1 MFQLWFTKK
10 LPLQMEKTKTGVLRQ
25 VGKGTGE
32 GVQAHNWDLGSIC
45 ISWERKD
52 LLELFL
58 MDPTEKIKD
67 VRENIH
73 PLKSYV
79 FLRLETKIA

>member
-32 GVQAHNWDLGSIC
+32 GVLSGIHWDLGSIC

-67 VRENIH
+67 V
-73 PLKSYV
+73 
-79 FLRLETKIA
+79 